1 MARRMT
7 LERILRD
14 DDDASGQTIRNW
26 VIEEDS
32 GMLTIR
38 PRKDLNF
45 ILIRASDAKQLADDL
60 VMMAA
65 QEPKPCK

>member
-26 VIEEDS
+26 LIEEDS

-38 PRKDLNF
+38 PREDLNF
-45 ILIRASDAKQLADDL
+45 ILIRASDAKQFADDL
-60 VMMAA
+60 LMMAA
-65 QEPKPCK
+65 QETEPCK

>member
-14 DDDASGQTIRNW
+14 DDDASGQTIRDW
-26 VIEEDS
+26 IIEEDS

-38 PRKDLNF
+38 PHKELNF
-45 ILIRASDAKQLADDL
+45 IIIRASDAKQFADDL
-60 VMMAA
+60 LMMAA
-65 QEPKPCK
+65 QESKPCK